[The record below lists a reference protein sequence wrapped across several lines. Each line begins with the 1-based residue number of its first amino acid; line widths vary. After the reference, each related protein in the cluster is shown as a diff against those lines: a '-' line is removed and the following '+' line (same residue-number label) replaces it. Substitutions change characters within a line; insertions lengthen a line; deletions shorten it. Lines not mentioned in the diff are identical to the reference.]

1 MEKAFEYKLAEA
13 ITNLGTS
20 QTFLKNIDE
29 NKIHINKYQKL
40 SIDKIINDLEGMID
54 YLNNMKF
61 EEI

>member
-1 MEKAFEYKLAEA
+1 MESSFKNKHIEATVNLRKA
-13 ITNLGTS
+13 

-29 NKIHINKYQKL
+29 VKVHINKYQKL
-40 SIDKIINDLEGMID
+40 SIDNIIKDLDGMIE